1 TSNFI
6 KDQFD
11 AKIGNSKISDT
22 FASYDNKDLKWKI
35 TIDYSKLDV
44 EDKDILM
51 IYYYTFNDGASSWK
65 RYEKVDDNGVASLT
79 ELTSSSFILNGG
91 LVYGNNPNNVSDAN
105 LFVYLYNLF
114 NVNNETISTSSTLTD
129 YVISNDW
136 FNFNKVIDISM
147 LTSISN
153 FNGIQHFVNVQKA
166 IFSNVSLDSTSID
179 YISQMKG
186 LEDLNMSK
194 CNLSDSSTL
203 SKLSSL
209 SKLHIL
215 DVSNNTIDDFS
226 FLLNISSLTSVSLY
240 NNNET
245 KTYLGSKG
253 MSNYYVYDDLK
264 RQGIVVYYQL
274 NSNNVPVSFDESTE
288 LNDYQRLKSI
298 EYQSIINV
306 GDDITTLYAPFEE
319 LNEQE
324 ISEIFNIASGSLTW
338 SYGGG
343 SNANDATYFSVT
355 WSDGTNTMIVK
366 FYVDRQ

>member
-1 TSNFI
+1 
-6 KDQFD
+6 
-11 AKIGNSKISDT
+11 
-22 FASYDNKDLKWKI
+22 
-35 TIDYSKLDV
+35 
-44 EDKDILM
+44 M
-51 IYYYTFNDGASSWK
+51 
-65 RYEKVDDNGVASLT
+65 
-79 ELTSSSFILNGG
+79 
-91 LVYGNNPNNVSDAN
+91 
-105 LFVYLYNLF
+105 
-114 NVNNETISTSSTLTD
+114 
-129 YVISNDW
+129 
-136 FNFNKVIDISM
+136 
-147 LTSISN
+147 
-153 FNGIQHFVNVQKA
+153 
-166 IFSNVSLDSTSID
+166 
-179 YISQMKG
+179 
-186 LEDLNMSK
+186 
-194 CNLSDSSTL
+194 
-203 SKLSSL
+203 SSL

-288 LNDYQRLKSI
+288 LSDYQRLKSI

-306 GDDITTLYAPFEE
+306 GDDITSLYAPFSA
-319 LNEQE
+319 LTTTN
-324 ISEIFNIASGSLTW
+324 FNIASGTLTW

-355 WSDGTNTMIVK
+355 WSDGINTMIVK